1 MVRLVI
7 AGLLLLAVISNA
19 LWVVFMTHESREQFL
34 ELERL
39 AAIRDETN
47 AEWTRLRLEQ
57 ATLADA
63 SRIEQL
69 ARQQLNMK
77 TPESINILDAK

>member
-1 MVRLVI
+1 MARLVI
-7 AGLLLLAVISNA
+7 AGLLLLAVISSA
-19 LWVVFMTHESREQFL
+19 LWLVYMTHESREQFL

-69 ARQQLNMK
+69 ARQELNMK